1 MRVLAIEDLTRGF
14 LNNETRWIEVTIEEI
29 ESFSM
34 DQLAIENV
42 IKNNWRVSIDSLKI
56 VFQKREKHKYECNQ
70 ACYSTEDPNNILSSQ
85 KYLSTQKISSI

>member
-1 MRVLAIEDLTRGF
+1 MLFRSESYRALKMRVLAIEPAIEDLTRGF

-42 IKNNWRVSIDSLKI
+42 IKSN
-56 VFQKREKHKYECNQ
+56 
-70 ACYSTEDPNNILSSQ
+70 
-85 KYLSTQKISSI
+85 

>member
-42 IKNNWRVSIDSLKI
+42 IKNN
-56 VFQKREKHKYECNQ
+56 
-70 ACYSTEDPNNILSSQ
+70 
-85 KYLSTQKISSI
+85 